1 MAKAK
6 RISNSGMGTPHVYC
20 KPDKEVIKML
30 NIKFLLGMKEVTV
43 DLPTFFNPM
52 KKKKQQM
59 YIGNNY
65 DVWAEC
71 PMQNFNH
78 KQGSLHTWKFIKS
91 TYRYG
96 KTYV

>member
-6 RISNSGMGTPHVYC
+6 RICNSGMGTPHVYC

-43 DLPTFFNPM
+43 DLPTFFNTM
-52 KKKKQQM
+52 KKKKQQLDVGNGY
-59 YIGNNY
+59 YI
-65 DVWAEC
+65 WAEC

-78 KQGSLHTWKFIKS
+78 KQGSLHPWKFIKS
-91 TYRYG
+91 VSSKYRYRR
-96 KTYV
+96 